1 MNVSLTKLKEI
12 VKDREAW
19 NAVVHDVAK
28 CLTQPS
34 DWTTTTTTTVEMMID
49 KKQIPEI
56 FLFEFKMDHKAVET
70 TCNINNASGPGTA
83 NEHTVVVQEVL
94 QRRQDP

>member
-1 MNVSLTKLKEI
+1 
-12 VKDREAW
+12 
-19 NAVVHDVAK
+19 
-28 CLTQPS
+28 
-34 DWTTTTTTTVEMMID
+34 MMLD